1 MVPDKKD
8 LHELGYFTKLHG
20 YKGELTAYLDTE
32 FLEDYE
38 DLEAVFIESKGQ
50 IVPYIVELLESKT
63 NKTVKVKLEG
73 VDDEATAKL
82 LVKSK
87 IFIRKEDISETDESR
102 VELKNLVGYTAI
114 DEIEGELGRVNQI
127 MELSG
132 NPQLE
137 IEYQGKMILLPLH
150 EDFILEIDHD
160 KKIVHVSAPEGLIDL
175 FM

>member
-1 MVPDKKD
+1 MVPEKSA

-32 FLEDYE
+32 FLHDYE
-38 DLEAVFIESKGQ
+38 DLEAIFVESKGQ
-50 IVPYIVELLESKT
+50 IVPYIVELLETKT

-73 VDDEATAKL
+73 VDDEATAKS

-102 VELKNLVGYTAI
+102 IELKNLVGYLAI
-114 DEIEGELGRVNQI
+114 DEVEGELGRVKQI
-127 MELSG
+127 MELAG

-137 IEYQGKMILLPLH
+137 IEYKGKMILLPLH

-160 KKIVHVSAPEGLIDL
+160 NKIVRVSAPEGLIDL